1 MFNLQL
7 LNSQQHLLYLVRFTW
22 YALAGTLYLVRF
34 SLSLMILYVDPWIS
48 LPWRLVNMVTSVF
61 LPCLT
66 EIINTDFAQ
75 VRKSNIRWIYFH
87 PCKDVFNLGHGLY
100 SINIDIYVKQF
111 FASPTAAHFHR
122 KLVKSTDKPQRR
134 LVFAVKGLR
143 EASHS

>member
-7 LNSQQHLLYLVRFTW
+7 LNSQQHL
-22 YALAGTLYLVRF
+22 LYLVRF

-61 LPCLT
+61 MSCLT

-87 PCKDVFNLGHGLY
+87 PYKDIFGLGHGLY

-111 FASPTAAHFHR
+111 LSA
-122 KLVKSTDKPQRR
+122 
-134 LVFAVKGLR
+134 
-143 EASHS
+143 